1 MHQHIVIAALAIG
14 LIAVAPDRGSA
25 GAPQPEQRA
34 GDFAH
39 VCKGGP
45 NRGLACTVAS
55 EASDCP
61 RGSCVV
67 EALSK
72 TIKGTLTLIAHD
84 TVTDW
89 ATGTATHQALTV
101 LLEVKAPG
109 GAKHLLAATYQNIT
123 TPTLPPAAPT
133 NVVAI
138 DMDEAALQSLAAAV
152 TGLAFAQ
159 PEAAF
164 AEQLQT
170 LFGSTGTPAIVAVL
184 DRKVDA
190 ADHTGDALATVLRF
204 KVKLQFLA
212 PL

>member
-1 MHQHIVIAALAIG
+1 MHHRFAFVALAVCLLAG
-14 LIAVAPDRGSA
+14 GPRPALA

-39 VCKGGP
+39 ICAGGP
-45 NRGLACTVAS
+45 NRGLACTVDT
-55 EASDCP
+55 EAIDCP

-67 EALSK
+67 QAVSK

-84 TVTDW
+84 AVTDW

-101 LLEVKAPG
+101 LLEVKAPNG
-109 GAKHLLAATYQNIT
+109 TKQLLAATYQNIT
-123 TPTLPPAAPT
+123 TPTLPPTAPT
-133 NVVAI
+133 DVVAI

-164 AEQLQT
+164 AEHLQT
-170 LFGSTGTPAIVAVL
+170 LFGTTGTPAIVAVL
-184 DRKVDA
+184 DRKVDS

-212 PL
+212 PA